1 MELASILIYS
11 IITITVMAYLWQVI
25 WIFRDC
31 KRRDDDLIWIW
42 CILSLISFPIVLIVY
57 VIFTRHATRGVG
69 VYNSTNNIYSSI
81 NRENKCGNC
90 GFLVEDGWRYCPNCK
105 HILRNLYGAK
115 KVNRGFFKS
124 AILIFTV
131 GIIALTAFIIYSV
144 IGIKDSMQKVEVP
157 TNQTLY
163 FKDSG
168 KYTVFYEY
176 NDDIQEQLNN
186 DEVKKL
192 NVTLTDNNTNSIVQI
207 FKVSGKSNYSSIGR
221 GGKSFLEFNIEKPGN
236 YDLDAAYKDN
246 SGGKLTLAIARDFT
260 KRILITVFGSIA
272 ILFGTISIGIFIIA
286 SSIRKNRE

>member
-1 MELASILIYS
+1 MELASISIYS
-11 IITITVMAYLWQVI
+11 IITITVIAYLWQVI

-57 VIFTRHATRGVG
+57 VIFTRHSTRGAG
-69 VYNSTNNIYSSI
+69 VYNSTNNIYAST

-131 GIIALTAFIIYSV
+131 GIVIFTAFIIFSV
-144 IGIKDSMQKVEVP
+144 TGIKNSMETIDVP
-157 TNQTLY
+157 TIHTFS
-163 FKDSG
+163 FKDTG

-176 NDDIQEQLNN
+176 NGEIQEQLNY
-186 DEVKKL
+186 DESKKL
-192 NVTLTDNNTNSIVQI
+192 NVTLTENSTNSLVPIS
-207 FKVSGKSNYSSIGR
+207 KVSGKSNYSSIGR

-236 YDLDAAYKDN
+236 YELDADYKER
-246 SGGKLTLAIARDFT
+246 SGGKLNLTIAHEFT
-260 KRILITVFGSIA
+260 KRVLVTVIGSIA
-272 ILFGTISIGIFIIA
+272 ILFGTISIGIFIIV